1 MPYDEEKQGWYPGKH
16 IKGLLGRV
24 KEHASKFKEG
34 GEYGPRT
41 IEQQMQTAV
50 DRRDAVPTPDL
61 DWGGKQDV
69 ASAAGAGYA
78 QKASQ
83 SFDPSSNEE
92 VLSMQRALNA
102 AGIKGADGKPLEED
116 GILGANTERALRY
129 SQGQRD
135 DLSGLHDRAESMRDQ
150 GIQDLPEGFQGPAP
164 NTVMPDASMR
174 DAQTLEDNPERSWLD
189 KLKTRVTGHLQQN
202 ISPAGPGGRMG
213 AYGGGRSGRDY

>member
-116 GILGANTERALRY
+116 GILGAYTERALRY
-129 SQGQRD
+129 SQ
-135 DLSGLHDRAESMRDQ
+135 
-150 GIQDLPEGFQGPAP
+150 
-164 NTVMPDASMR
+164 
-174 DAQTLEDNPERSWLD
+174 
-189 KLKTRVTGHLQQN
+189 
-202 ISPAGPGGRMG
+202 
-213 AYGGGRSGRDY
+213 

>member
-41 IEQQMQTAV
+41 IEQQMQTAE

-83 SFDPSSNEE
+83 
-92 VLSMQRALNA
+92 
-102 AGIKGADGKPLEED
+102 
-116 GILGANTERALRY
+116 
-129 SQGQRD
+129 
-135 DLSGLHDRAESMRDQ
+135 
-150 GIQDLPEGFQGPAP
+150 
-164 NTVMPDASMR
+164 
-174 DAQTLEDNPERSWLD
+174 
-189 KLKTRVTGHLQQN
+189 
-202 ISPAGPGGRMG
+202 
-213 AYGGGRSGRDY
+213 